1 MVELKRR
8 ARLMRWATYASTAT
22 ALVLILGKLVAWW
35 LSDSL
40 SLLGSL
46 MDSGLDL
53 IASLI
58 NLFAVRHAL
67 EPPDPEHRF
76 GHGKA
81 EAIAGLAQA
90 AFIAGSAA
98 FLALE
103 AVWRLWRPQPLDE
116 AQAGMAVMLL
126 SIVLTALLVA
136 FQRHVVRATGSTA
149 VAADSLH
156 YKTDLLM
163 NLGVLA
169 ALFLAGH
176 GIRLADPVF
185 ALLIAGYIFRSAW
198 QIARDA
204 LDHLMDREL
213 GEEERARIKAI
224 VRAHPEVR
232 GMHDLR
238 TRRAGNTI
246 FVQLHLELDDHLPLV
261 EAHRISDEVEL
272 AIRKAFPHA
281 EVIIH
286 EDPASIVE
294 PKPPFAED

>member
-90 AFIAGSAA
+90 AFIAGSAV

-103 AVWRLWRPQPLDE
+103 AVWRLRRPQPLDE

>member
-1 MVELKRR
+1 MVELKAR
-8 ARLMRWATYASTAT
+8 ARLLRWATYASTAT
-22 ALVLILGKLVAWW
+22 ALVLIAGKLIAWW

-53 IASLI
+53 LASLV

-98 FLALE
+98 FLALQ
-103 AVWRLWRPQPLDE
+103 ALWRLWRPQPLADLG
-116 AQAGMAVMLL
+116 AGMIVMLA
-126 SIVLTALLVA
+126 SMALTALLVA

-149 VAADSLH
+149 IAADSLH

-169 ALFLAGH
+169 ALVLAEH
-176 GIRLADPVF
+176 GVRAADPVF
-185 ALLIAGYIFRSAW
+185 ALLLAGYIFQSAW
-198 QIARDA
+198 RIAKEA

-238 TRRAGNTI
+238 TRRAGGTI
-246 FVQLHLELDDHLPLV
+246 FIQLHLELDDELPLI
-261 EAHRISDEVEL
+261 EAHRIADEVEL
-272 AIRKAFPHA
+272 AIRKAFPEA

-286 EDPASIVE
+286 EDPASLME
-294 PKPPFAED
+294 PKPPFADD